1 MANLVLAFAEM
12 LGAAILLDAGIKG
25 DSIANVINGQAT
37 HHGLDTGTNPVTTAA
52 APVGAGVGTVAG
64 GAKSAGGS
72 VASGIAAGASGYVNP
87 VPGAQTGRVDQGVDY
102 LLGAAGFLAPG
113 RSQILLANPSD
124 SGWGGGGYI
133 AGKLLDGP
141 QAGQVWYAAE
151 NLLPTVKVGDTVQ
164 AGAQVGKAAA
174 LGAFGVA
181 AGRIEAGW
189 ADPGSP
195 GRPLAQALPGYSGDQ
210 STAGLTAGY
219 SFDRFVSALG
229 GVAGVFSGAGAS
241 LAGSIEHLF
250 SGASHPSGVP
260 Y

>member
-37 HHGLDTGTNPVTTAA
+37 HHGLDTGANLSGSV
-52 APVGAGVGTVAG
+52 AGVGKAAVTS
-64 GAKSAGGS
+64 GA
-72 VASGIAAGASGYVNP
+72 ASTAAGAAASGAAAGAAYVNP

-102 LLGAAGFLAPG
+102 LLGAGGFLAPG

-141 QAGQVWYAAE
+141 LAGQVWYAAE